1 MYPLWV
7 NTQCWVKAGSDRQW
21 LLRLMKCKPDIIF
34 HHEKVPFWVG
44 GWRTMM
50 ERVGSLLNT
59 KFHYFIL

>member
-1 MYPLWV
+1 
-7 NTQCWVKAGSDRQW
+7 
-21 LLRLMKCKPDIIF
+21 MKCKPDIIF

-59 KFHYFIL
+59 KFHYFMLETKEACGWLKALVPL